1 MARWCDETTCGGK
14 ASFSFKYLKTKC
26 SNVKEVRAA
35 VTENPRSLGR
45 LELMLVF
52 LPILPRFS
60 LRQRLR
66 LLDAFA
72 ASPTAAAPLGLN
84 AAVWSF
90 AVPFLNEREELG
102 GARAGALWFVY
113 YMAIFAKD
121 ENTRVHKT

>member
-1 MARWCDETTCGGK
+1 MTRRLVVVRRTS
-14 ASFSFKYLKTKC
+14 ASNYLETKC
-26 SNVKEVRAA
+26 SKVKEVRAA

-72 ASPTAAAPLGLN
+72 ASPTAAPLAA

-90 AVPFLNEREELG
+90 AIPFLNEREREREKELG
-102 GARAGALWFVY
+102 GARACGRTMVRMYGHFC
-113 YMAIFAKD
+113 
-121 ENTRVHKT
+121 